1 MRSPVLSSENY
12 GGDLE
17 IVLFNFVTGNGIG
30 VAYREKILQN
40 AYRYGS
46 KILQNAEDITDLH
59 RGKTILTFHNS
70 HYDLLLDPIR
80 IDQTNQILE
89 LMESEY
95 QSSKGMLN
103 FFLEFNTSITLSR
116 FSIYIILFHLYLYF
130 ISISR
135 WLTIC

>member
-59 RGKTILTFHNS
+59 RGKTILTYS
-70 HYDLLLDPIR
+70 
-80 IDQTNQILE
+80 
-89 LMESEY
+89 
-95 QSSKGMLN
+95 
-103 FFLEFNTSITLSR
+103 
-116 FSIYIILFHLYLYF
+116 
-130 ISISR
+130 
-135 WLTIC
+135 